1 MEDKERKEVKGDTGI
16 GRRGG
21 RMDRKCIEHSSSP
34 AVQPIQVTDSL
45 VERMNERSI
54 GDGRGEI
61 QRR

>member
-1 MEDKERKEVKGDTGI
+1 MEDRERKEVKGDAGI
-16 GRRGG
+16 GRRRG

-34 AVQPIQVTDSL
+34 AVQPFQVTDSL
-45 VERMNERSI
+45 VERMNERSR